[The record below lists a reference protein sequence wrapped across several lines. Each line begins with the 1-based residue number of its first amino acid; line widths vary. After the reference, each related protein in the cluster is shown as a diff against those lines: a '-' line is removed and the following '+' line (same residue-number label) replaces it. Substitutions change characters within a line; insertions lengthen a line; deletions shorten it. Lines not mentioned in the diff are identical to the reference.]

1 MVRRPGTTCP
11 TVQYHYDTP
20 RREWTSRAAQIYT
33 TFRVSFLAGPRTSG
47 INSSIC
53 LTVSRCPT
61 VSRASDPCPP
71 HASRSSAPLT
81 SHAPACLRLLSRI
94 SGRRDPSV
102 AGHASTLHTV
112 RGWRHQ
118 QFRSRRL
125 KKQVCEFLVRA
136 SKVPPG
142 QTCPS
147 AHTVILCTLL
157 LTSSRIALNSA
168 IARISG
174 GARAASLCD
183 QPICHLPLILV
194 SRGSPARFS
203 Q

>member
-1 MVRRPGTTCP
+1 VL
-11 TVQYHYDTP
+11 HNF
-20 RREWTSRAAQIYT
+20 ILL
-33 TFRVSFLAGPRTSG
+33 FRVSFFAGPRTSG
-47 INSSIC
+47 IDSSIC

-71 HASRSSAPLT
+71 HASRSPAPLT
-81 SHAPACLRLLSRI
+81 SHAPACLRLLPRI

-118 QFRSRRL
+118 QFRSRRPWRL
-125 KKQVCEFLVRA
+125 KNRYANFSSAHQ
-136 SKVPPG
+136 KVPPG

-147 AHTVILCTLL
+147 AHTVILRTLL

>member
-1 MVRRPGTTCP
+1 VTSKPGQAGRPRCTTRDGDNLPAGRAMVRRPGTSCP

-20 RREWTSRAAQIYT
+20 PDASGLAVLHKFILL
-33 TFRVSFLAGPRTSG
+33 FLVSFFAGPRTSG
-47 INSSIC
+47 IDSSIC

-125 KKQVCEFLVRA
+125 KKQVCEYLVRRGGRQPLLVHTHQKCRRA
-136 SKVPPG
+136 KHVPPR
-142 QTCPS
+142 TRYSS
-147 AHTVILCTLL
+147 AHFC
-157 LTSSRIALNSA
+157 
-168 IARISG
+168 
-174 GARAASLCD
+174 
-183 QPICHLPLILV
+183 
-194 SRGSPARFS
+194 
-203 Q
+203 